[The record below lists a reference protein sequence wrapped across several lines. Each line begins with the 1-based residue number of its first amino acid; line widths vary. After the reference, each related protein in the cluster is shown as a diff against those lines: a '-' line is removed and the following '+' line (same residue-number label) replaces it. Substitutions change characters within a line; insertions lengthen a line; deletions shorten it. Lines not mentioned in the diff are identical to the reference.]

1 MEEKTDGLELWMF
14 GDVKQIR
21 RLRRL
26 MPGLDDKPFNK
37 QNHDHAAKGEKDNL
51 TCDPGETSDR

>member
-26 MPGLDDKPFNK
+26 MPGLDDKPLNK
-37 QNHDHAAKGEKDNL
+37 QNHGKFNTKTCTAGE
-51 TCDPGETSDR
+51 TETSDR

>member
-1 MEEKTDGLELWMF
+1 MEEKTDELELWMF

-26 MPGLDDKPFNK
+26 MPGLDDKPLNK
-37 QNHDHAAKGEKDNL
+37 HNHAAKGEKDNL